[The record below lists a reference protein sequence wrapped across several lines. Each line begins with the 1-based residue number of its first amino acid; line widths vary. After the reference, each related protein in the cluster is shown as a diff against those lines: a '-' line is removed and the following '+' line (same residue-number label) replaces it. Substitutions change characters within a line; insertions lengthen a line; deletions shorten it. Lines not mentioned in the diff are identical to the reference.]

1 MQKKLSDYAFFGGSF
16 DPIHLG
22 HLFLIHQAAVFTP
35 FKNIIISPLSMNNF
49 KPDARP
55 ESGQHRINMIKLAL
69 HDYKELYPDDEI
81 NIILNEKDIIKGG
94 VNYAYDTISYI
105 LSDYRIKGKIGYLV
119 GDDILPDLGRWYR
132 IDELKNLVEFYVF
145 KRDDKK
151 PEIEIEGLI
160 YHMIPSDF
168 FKESSSNIREKH
180 DYNGLSGRVK
190 DYVLSNEL
198 YRT

>member
-22 HLFLIHQAAVFTP
+22 HLFLIHQAVVFTQ

-69 HDYKELYPDDEI
+69 LDYRELYPDDEI
-81 NIILNEKDIIKGG
+81 NILLNEKDIMKGG

-105 LSDYRIKGKIGYLV
+105 LSDYGIKGKIGYLV
-119 GDDILPDLGRWYR
+119 GDDILPGLDRWHR
-132 IDELKNLVEFYVF
+132 IEELKNLVEFYVF

-151 PEIEIEGLI
+151 PEVEIAGLSC
-160 YHMIPSDF
+160 HMIPSDY

-180 DYNGLSGRVK
+180 DYKGLSRRVRE
-190 DYVLSNEL
+190 YVLSNEL